1 MDSDSDGHNDG
12 YGLPDPALT
21 LTLPSIHDG
30 TPLDCRIYLPL
41 SILNIASTAT
51 GTAPS
56 GRRWRGHA
64 AIVAHP
70 YAPMGGSYNDPIV
83 KMVAQTLLQSPS
95 EFVVATFNFRG
106 AGRKPQGR
114 TSWTAKP
121 ETGDYM
127 TIAGFLCYFCHYL
140 DPFGEKEARSLPGR
154 TDQPP
159 TLLFSGYSYGAM
171 VTSLLPPLATIL
183 GFFVR
188 PQRGSPAAEV
198 RLRAARWAAIQNADF
213 AACREKLMMSRR
225 DGVPASPTRS
235 SPSKTRLSMGVR
247 AGSAAEDDGHWRR
260 KSHETVFSS
269 SAANT
274 SHQAGGS
281 LRHMLSST
289 SPRRSLSVDRRH
301 LGNGHAHTHTH
312 THTHTPT
319 PTQAHTHTHLRSNSS
334 NSHDAFIGEERHTG
348 GVAGWMARV
357 RHSSKDEKPATDSGE
372 FSPTSSTLAAV
383 PHLLAMRPAYLLI
396 SPPVGLATNL
406 ATMSFAAF
414 AGGGL
419 FKRKKPAT
427 TTTTTTTNV
436 PGMAP
441 VVHVPALANSQ
452 AESSPAANE
461 AGHSQENDGDKLAS
475 HPTLVVFGDS
485 DSFVSAK
492 KMRHWTAEL
501 TAASARASSLSTAS
515 AAAEPNKLFRAREI
529 PTAGHLWHEGRTFY
543 ALQEEV
549 AAFAAEL
556 GSTSSDT
563 SSSTGV

>member
-12 YGLPDPALT
+12 LGLPDPALT

-41 SILNIASTAT
+41 SILNVASTAAV
-51 GTAPS
+51 TAPS

-70 YAPMGGSYNDPIV
+70 YAPMGGSYNDPVV

-106 AGRKPQGR
+106 SGRKPQGR

-140 DPFGEKEARSLPGR
+140 DPFGEKEARSLPDR
-154 TDQPP
+154 IKNRPP

-213 AACREKLMMSRR
+213 AACREKLLMMSRR
-225 DGVPASPTRS
+225 DGAPASPTRS

-247 AGSAAEDDGHWRR
+247 AGSAADDDGHWRR

-269 SAANT
+269 SAANI

-301 LGNGHAHTHTH
+301 VGNGHAHTHTH
-312 THTHTPT
+312 THTHM
-319 PTQAHTHTHLRSNSS
+319 RSNSS
-334 NSHDAFIGEERHTG
+334 NSHDAFIGEERHAG

-357 RHSSKDEKPATDSGE
+357 RHSSKDGDPTAESGE
-372 FSPTSSTLAAV
+372 FSPTSSALAAV
-383 PHLLAMRPAYLLI
+383 PHLSAMRPAYLLI

-419 FKRKKPAT
+419 FKRKKPV
-427 TTTTTTTNV
+427 TTTTTNV

-441 VVHVPALANSQ
+441 AVHVPALANSQ
-452 AESSPAANE
+452 DESSPAANE
-461 AGHSQENDGDKLAS
+461 AGHSQENEGDKLAS

-485 DSFVSAK
+485 DSLVSAK
-492 KMRHWTAEL
+492 KMRQWTAEL
-501 TAASARASSLSTAS
+501 TAAPARASSLLTTS
-515 AAAEPNKLFRAREI
+515 AAAEPKKLFRAREI

-549 AAFAAEL
+549 AAFAVEL
-556 GSTSSDT
+556 GSKNSNA
-563 SSSTGV
+563 